1 MEQFVGYIESLGFPI
16 VIAGVML
23 MFMFKMFNLMREDSK
38 VREERYF
45 EQMGKF
51 DGSINNLNNTMQ
63 DMSETMKQQSAELKA
78 VVDKVEK
85 VTDKV
90 ESLSLKVDYL
100 EKKS

>member
-16 VIAGVML
+16 VVAGVML
-23 MFMFKMFNLMREDSK
+23 LFIFKMFNLMREDSK

-51 DGSINNLNNTMQ
+51 DGSINNLNSTMQ
-63 DMSETMKQQSAELKA
+63 DMSDTMKQQSAELKA
-78 VVDKVEK
+78 VVDKVE
-85 VTDKV
+85 
-90 ESLSLKVDYL
+90 SLSLKVDYL